1 MEIDFLLLI
10 LISFI
15 IGCIMVFAFMGPR
28 ESWDPD
34 MDSGALSLLGQRKDK
49 LLRVLKD
56 LDEEREMGS
65 IEEGEYLQLRR
76 SYKARAVVA
85 LREFERVRDARLR
98 RLRHG
103 KVHVTPELLTR
114 IEKKVSR
121 KVQKL
126 SVEKGEG

>member
-15 IGCIMVFAFMGPR
+15 IGSIMVFAFMGPR

-34 MDSGALSLLGQRKDK
+34 LDSGALSLLGQRKDK

-103 KVHVTPELLTR
+103 QVHVTPELLAR